1 MPDFDFDNH
10 RISYDEYG
18 EGDRPIVLIHGL
30 LMNRRM
36 FDRLGPEMAQRGN
49 RVITLDLL
57 GHGRSDRPPEMS
69 LYSMTFFARQVE
81 ALLDHLGLDQAVVG
95 GTSLG
100 ANATLELNHVAPE
113 RVKAMMIE
121 MPVLDNALLAAAVIF
136 TPIMVGLRFGEPVL
150 KMLARGARRIPRT
163 NPLLD
168 MGLDWLR
175 QDPAPSSA
183 VLEGLFLGS
192 SAPHHQFR
200 VQMTQPTL
208 VIGHHADPL
217 HPFSDSGM
225 LAEEL
230 PNSRLIEATSI
241 LEWRLSPERLDSELA
256 KFLDEVWDTDDPAV
270 TNAADGAAA
279 ATKTVPGSASPR

>member
-1 MPDFDFDNH
+1 MPEFDYNGH

-18 EGDRPIVLIHGL
+18 AGERPLVLIHGL

-36 FDRLGPEMAQRGN
+36 FDRLGPAMAERGN
-49 RVITLDLL
+49 RVIALDLL
-57 GHGRSDRPPEMS
+57 GHGRSDRPADMS
-69 LYSMTFFARQVE
+69 QYSMTFFARQIE
-81 ALLDHLGLDQAVVG
+81 ALLDHLDLDDAVIG

-100 ANATLELNHVAPE
+100 ANVTLELAYLEPK

-136 TPIMVGLRFGEPVL
+136 TPMMIGLRFGEPFL
-150 KMLARGARRIPRT
+150 KLVAAGARRIPRS

-168 MGLDWLR
+168 IGLDWIR
-175 QDPAPSSA
+175 QDPGPSEA

-192 SAPHHQFR
+192 SAPHRQFR
-200 VQMTQPTL
+200 VQMEQPAL

-217 HPFSDSGM
+217 HPFSDAGM

-230 PNSRLIEATSI
+230 PNVRLIEANSI
-241 LEWRLSPERLDSELA
+241 LEWRISPNRLDGELA
-256 KFLDEVWDTDDPAV
+256 RFLDDVWQGKPVAEPALS
-270 TNAADGAAA
+270 NA
-279 ATKTVPGSASPR
+279 

>member
-1 MPDFDFDNH
+1 MPEFDYNGH

-18 EGDRPIVLIHGL
+18 EGDRPVVLIHGL

-36 FDRLGPEMAQRGN
+36 FDRLGPEMSALGN
-49 RVITLDLL
+49 RVIAVDLL
-57 GHGRSDRPPEMS
+57 GHGLSDRPSEMS
-69 LYSMTFFARQVE
+69 HYSMTFFARQVE
-81 ALLDHLGLDQAVVG
+81 ALLDHLGLDQAVIG

-100 ANATLELNHVAPE
+100 ANATLELAYLSPD
-113 RVKAMMIE
+113 RVKAMMVE

-136 TPIMVGLRFGEPVL
+136 TPIMIGLRLGEPL
-150 KMLARGARRIPRT
+150 LRRLASAARKIPRT
-163 NPLLD
+163 NPLVDAGLD
-168 MGLDWLR
+168 MVR
-175 QDPAPSSA
+175 QDPGPSSA

-230 PNSRLIEATSI
+230 PNSRLIEASSI
-241 LEWRLSPERLDSELA
+241 LEWRLSPERLDAELA
-256 KFLDEVWDTDDPAV
+256 SFLDEVWQSKR
-270 TNAADGAAA
+270 AA
-279 ATKTVPGSASPR
+279 KSALSEA

>member
-1 MPDFDFDNH
+1 MPEFDYDNH

-18 EGDRPIVLIHGL
+18 EGDRPLVLIHGL
-30 LMNRRM
+30 LLNRRM
-36 FDRLGPEMAQRGN
+36 FDRLGPEMAERGN
-49 RVITLDLL
+49 RVITIDLL

-69 LYSMTFFARQVE
+69 HYSMTFFARQVE
-81 ALLDHLGLDQAVVG
+81 ALLDHLELDQAVVG

-100 ANATLELNHVAPE
+100 ANTTLELDYLAPE

-136 TPIMVGLRFGEPVL
+136 TPMMVGLRFGEPL
-150 KMLARGARRIPRT
+150 LRRLASGARRIPRT

-168 MGLDWLR
+168 IGLDWFR

-208 VIGHHADPL
+208 VIGHRADPL

-230 PNSRLIEATSI
+230 PNSRLIEASSI
-241 LEWRLSPERLDSELA
+241 LEWRLSPERLDNELA
-256 KFLDEVWDTDDPAV
+256 TFLDDVWDGPADSAPSKV
-270 TNAADGAAA
+270 AAESA
-279 ATKTVPGSASPR
+279 GSR

>member
-1 MPDFDFDNH
+1 MPEFDYNGH

-18 EGDRPIVLIHGL
+18 EGDRPLVLIHGL
-30 LMNRRM
+30 LMNSRM
-36 FDRLGPEMAQRGN
+36 FERLGPEMAALGN
-49 RVITLDLL
+49 RVFAVDLL
-57 GHGRSDRPPEMS
+57 GHGLSDRPTEMS
-69 LYSMTFFARQVE
+69 QYSMTFFAHQVE
-81 ALLDHLGLDQAVVG
+81 ALLDHLELEDAVIG

-100 ANATLELNHVAPE
+100 ANTTLELAYLSPD
-113 RVKAMMIE
+113 RVRGMMVE

-136 TPIMVGLRFGEPVL
+136 TPIMIGLRLGEPVL
-150 KMLARGARRIPRT
+150 RALASAARKIPRT
-163 NPLLD
+163 NQLVD
-168 MGLDWLR
+168 AGLDLMR

-200 VQMTQPTL
+200 IEMTQPTL

-230 PNSRLIEATSI
+230 PNSRLIEASSI
-241 LEWRLSPERLDSELA
+241 LEWRLSPERLDGELA
-256 KFLDEVWDTDDPAV
+256 SFLEEVWESKPA
-270 TNAADGAAA
+270 A
-279 ATKTVPGSASPR
+279 KSALSEA